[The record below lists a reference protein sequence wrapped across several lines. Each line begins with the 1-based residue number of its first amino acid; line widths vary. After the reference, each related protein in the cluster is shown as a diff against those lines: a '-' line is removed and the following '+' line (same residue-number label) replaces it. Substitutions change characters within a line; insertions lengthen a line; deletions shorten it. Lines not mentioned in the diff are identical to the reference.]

1 MGMKYLLLIY
11 AAEDAYALGEREKCF
26 EQSIALTHELKESG
40 HYVHAS
46 PLELSHTAT
55 SVRVREGNATA
66 TDGPYAETREHL
78 GGYYL
83 VEAKDQDE
91 AVEIAKR
98 IPGARFG
105 TVEVRPI
112 KHLDGLPESAITS

>member
-11 AAEDAYALGEREKCF
+11 AAEDAYGLGEREKCF

-46 PLELSHTAT
+46 PLELSDTAT
-55 SVRVREGNATA
+55 SVQIRNGQATT
-66 TDGPYAETREHL
+66 TDGPYAETREQL

-83 VEAKDQDE
+83 VDAKDQAE

-98 IPGARFG
+98 IPGAYFG
-105 TVEVRPI
+105 TVEVRAI
-112 KHLDGLPESAITS
+112 KHLDGLPESNVAS